1 MKNTEIELIVIDGI
15 VIQEEWKDIKGFENY
30 YQVSNYG
37 RVRSKT
43 RVIPFVQRN
52 QYGTFPTTKTVK
64 GRMLSPKR
72 AGMDYMSVCLYGE
85 DKKENY
91 RYIHRLVAEHFIGE
105 IEGFEINHI
114 DGDKRNNFYLN
125 LEISTRQENQDHAFD
140 TGLNTYFRKSVKVKL
155 NGVDYPSIGRA
166 SKASGIPVNVIID
179 RLEKGVVCTTGNF
192 KYAFTVERL

>member
-37 RVRSKT
+37 RVCSKT

-64 GRMLSPKR
+64 GRMLTPKR

-91 RYIHRLVAEHFIGE
+91 RYIHRLVAEHFIGD
-105 IEGFEINHI
+105 IVGFEINHI
-114 DGDKRNNFYLN
+114 DGNKKNNFYLN
-125 LEISTRQENQDHAFD
+125 LEITTRQENQDHAYD
-140 TGLNTYFRKSVKVKL
+140 TGLNRVYRKSVKVRV
-155 NGVDYPSIGRA
+155 NGVDYPSLGTA
-166 SKASGIPVNVIID
+166 SKANNIPVGVLIERLKNPNV
-179 RLEKGVVCTTGNF
+179 KTTGNF
-192 KYAFTVERL
+192 RYEFTIERL